1 MCLSPQSVM
10 LGYVVTLKPSASF
23 YFCFFCG
30 HVLYFYNKGEYMK
43 ILEWLGL
50 TKKVEKP
57 VEKKKITKKKKKKVV
72 KKKKKAKK

>member
-1 MCLSPQSVM
+1 
-10 LGYVVTLKPSASF
+10 
-23 YFCFFCG
+23 
-30 HVLYFYNKGEYMK
+30 VLYFYNKGEYMK

>member
-1 MCLSPQSVM
+1 
-10 LGYVVTLKPSASF
+10 
-23 YFCFFCG
+23 
-30 HVLYFYNKGEYMK
+30 MK

-57 VEKKKITKKKKKKVV
+57 VEKKKKVV

>member
-1 MCLSPQSVM
+1 M
-10 LGYVVTLKPSASF
+10 
-23 YFCFFCG
+23 
-30 HVLYFYNKGEYMK
+30 LYFYNKGEYMK

-57 VEKKKITKKKKKKVV
+57 VKTKKKTTKKKKKIV